1 MLNKINIVK
10 AIIICA
16 IVVALHTI
24 YVASTSMQSVLVAE
38 GQDVSRIEALSYHVS
53 YIDFWGGMFFH
64 WLSEFA
70 QSLVSC
76 LLLLLWLKK

>member
-1 MLNKINIVK
+1 MLNKINITK

-16 IVVALHTI
+16 IVIGLHTI
-24 YVASTSMQSVLVAE
+24 YVTATSMQSVLVAE

-53 YIDFWGGMFFH
+53 YIDFWSGMFFS
-64 WLSEFA
+64 WLYDFA
-70 QSLVSC
+70 LSLVSC